1 MRGLSLSIVFKDI
14 LHSAFISF
22 SKFIS
27 RVQVHDLQDILEVD
41 RNKLEV
47 GMGSVGMGTGKCG
60 V

>member
-1 MRGLSLSIVFKDI
+1 MYRCGDKYVGCI
-14 LHSAFISF
+14 LF

-60 V
+60 NSILFCVF

>member
-1 MRGLSLSIVFKDI
+1 MYRCGDKYVGCI
-14 LHSAFISF
+14 LLL
-22 SKFIS
+22 KFIS

-60 V
+60 NSIIFFVF